1 MPTGRPSF
9 DAVVKRLSS
18 VPLSVRHLAAAVPV
32 LTLALTG
39 VVSHPLGLVLGL
51 ALALAGLWHLATE
64 LHAEVVRRRE
74 ADRLLFVL
82 ETNQVPDNL
91 RWRAVELTRPRER
104 KALAR
109 ALRNLLR
116 SLELPPAVLPTPVNR
131 RALHRNWRAVEA
143 LATRLAEVER
153 PVRPRGVL
161 LVRELLG
168 GSPHSPLYDVEAA
181 GELQTVL
188 ARVRSEIEPR

>member
-1 MPTGRPSF
+1 MPTGKAFF
-9 DAVVKRLSS
+9 DAMAKRLSS
-18 VPLSVRHLAAAVPV
+18 VPLSVAYLAAAVPV
-32 LTLALTG
+32 LTLSLTG
-39 VVSHPLGLVLGL
+39 VLSHPLGLVLGL
-51 ALALAGLWHLATE
+51 AFALTGLWHLA
-64 LHAEVVRRRE
+64 R
-74 ADRLLFVL
+74 
-82 ETNQVPDNL
+82 DNL

-131 RALHRNWRAVEA
+131 PALRRNRRAVEA
-143 LATRLAEVER
+143 LARRLAEVDR

-161 LVRELLG
+161 LVRQLLG

-181 GELQTVL
+181 GELHATL
-188 ARVRSEIEPR
+188 AHVRSEIELR